1 MKRRLL
7 PMMMTLVLVCA
18 LPIWAAF
25 VTSGDVTNPLVE
37 TAEATTP
44 TLVDV
49 SLPGELKQAINEG
62 YSVRLTAGIDI
73 TETLVVTKSLT
84 LDLNGFML
92 WLKSQNYGSVFRV
105 NAGATLTLTDSG
117 DGSRIYTF
125 GKDNDGYW
133 KYNVNGNTRFAG
145 GLIAGGSAYLSNGD
159 VNGGGIYVADGG
171 TFIMEKG
178 KIIGCR
184 ARNNGGGVYVE
195 DGGKFIM
202 NGGEINGCVTY
213 SGGQGGNVYVGAGA
227 AFQMSGSARITEC
240 SASWGSNG
248 GGVYVAENGTFT
260 MSDSSA
266 ITNCKGSEG
275 GAVYNA
281 GTFTMRDNSRIAD
294 CKYISS
300 TPGGGAVHNKGT
312 FTVEGGSITGSMN
325 DGSSGDD
332 ISNENKLDVS
342 EGITISCNVK
352 VGDGGTISKGT
363 FTGRVWIYSGGTILG
378 GTFTNEVINYE
389 GTIKAGEFTGEVT
402 NAYGGTISG
411 GTFDK
416 NVANSA
422 YNAIIS
428 NGSFHGTVTNE
439 SGATISGG
447 TFNENVTNDR
457 SIIEGGEFHSTVN
470 NTGEIRGGTFDK
482 NVTNKTYATLNGG
495 IFYGGVTNDGG
506 RINDGAYETVTFNSN
521 DGTPVEKAK
530 VLRGQKVAKP
540 TDDPTKS
547 GYTFIGWEDA
557 GVAYDF
563 SKPVI
568 AQLALKAKWEKVPSS
583 GVYYYTPPAEPPVS
597 SPKTADPGAALY
609 AALSILSLT
618 GMAALNGKKR

>member
-37 TAEATTP
+37 TAEGTTP
-44 TLVDV
+44 ARVTTESALRTALENGV
-49 SLPGELKQAINEG
+49 SGIVRGED
-62 YSVRLTAGIDI
+62 IDI
-73 TETLVVTKSLT
+73 SGAALVAKGTST

-92 WLKSQNYGSVFRV
+92 RRVSQSTGSVIQV
-105 NAGATLTLTDSG
+105 DAGATLTLTDSG
-117 DGSRIYTF
+117 NGSKTYPF
-125 GKDNDGYW
+125 KKNAEWGYW
-133 KYNVNGNTRFAG
+133 EYSVKQGDTWFEG
-145 GLIAGGSAYLSNGD
+145 GIIAGRIAHAKLDDG
-159 VNGGGIYVADGG
+159 NGGGVHVAKGG

-178 KIIGCR
+178 KIIGCQ
-184 ARNNGGGVYVE
+184 ADKNGGGVYVA

-213 SGGQGGNVYVGAGA
+213 SGDKGGNVYVGAGA
-227 AFQMSGSARITEC
+227 VFQMGDSARITEC
-240 SASWGSNG
+240 IARASSG

-260 MSDSSA
+260 MSGSST
-266 ITNCKGSEG
+266 IDNCKASSG

-281 GTFTMRDNSRIAD
+281 GTFTMGGSSRIKD
-294 CKYISS
+294 CTYYYGNTS
-300 TPGGGAVHNKGT
+300 GGVHNKGT

-352 VGDGGTISKGT
+352 VGYGGTISKGT
-363 FTGRVWIYSGGTILG
+363 FTGRVWNSEGTILG

-402 NAYGGTISG
+402 NTYGGTISG

-416 NVANSA
+416 KVANSA

-447 TFNENVTNDR
+447 TFNENVTN
-457 SIIEGGEFHSTVN
+457 
-470 NTGEIRGGTFDK
+470 K
-482 NVTNKTYATLNGG
+482 TNATLNGG

-506 RINDGAYETVTFNSN
+506 KIEDGAYETVKFNSDN
-521 DGTPVEKAK
+521 GAQAKEAK

-547 GYTFIGWEDA
+547 GYTFTGWEDA
-557 GVAYDF
+557 NGAGAYDF
-563 SKPVI
+563 NTPVI
-568 AQLALKAKWEKVPSS
+568 APLTLTAKWEKNPSS
-583 GVYYYTPPAEPPVS
+583 GGYYYYPTTDTKTDDTKG

-609 AALSILSLT
+609 GALALLSLT
-618 GMAALNGKKR
+618 GMVALNGKKR